1 METGPGVRCRSQA
14 EASKGVQAV
23 QAGLYCALWAMP
35 RHRRS
40 SLVLPVVALLIT
52 PCMCLIRQDTDR
64 LLALR
69 FGVSRTSRTN
79 RARPRGHR
87 PTRAARAQPGPAAL
101 ASVGTPALW
110 LVRERNTAAPR
121 SGRPSAPALQTRARF
136 RHPLAEK

>member
-23 QAGLYCALWAMP
+23 EAGLCGLSV

-52 PCMCLIRQDTDR
+52 PCMRLIRQDTDR

-69 FGVSRTSRTN
+69 FGVSRTSRTG
-79 RARPRGHR
+79 RARSRDPHGRI
-87 PTRAARAQPGPAAL
+87 PA
-101 ASVGTPALW
+101 
-110 LVRERNTAAPR
+110 
-121 SGRPSAPALQTRARF
+121 SG
-136 RHPLAEK
+136 